1 MLSAPENPAFFET
14 LMSKSV
20 LRYETSPVFINYEEQ
35 KLRNFQNSH
44 TDVRFQHHNITLDQ
58 TGVTITQD
66 VVSLRED
73 SPQILDT
80 QITVIQ
86 QTCETIDTSSS
97 ETPGDLETDLEV
109 NARHDENVISLQVDN
124 SFDSHDAGTL
134 PYVSES
140 DKKILWIHRLN
151 LRQDMINTFKNVN
164 ELDHIQSEIIDARCH
179 KKDGRGLGT
188 EGDLHALF
196 WSEIAD
202 SLCVGTSE
210 RGPFV
215 RHDLYKKEW
224 ESLAE
229 FYEEGL
235 LKPAISPPSYQKP
248 L

>member
-1 MLSAPENPAFFET
+1 
-14 LMSKSV
+14 MSKSV

-35 KLRNFQNSH
+35 NLRNFQNSH
-44 TDVRFQHHNITLDQ
+44 TDVRFQHHNIALDQ
-58 TGVTITQD
+58 TDVTITQD

-86 QTCETIDTSSS
+86 QSCETIDTNSN
-97 ETPGDLETDLEV
+97 ETHGDLETDLEV

-124 SFDSHDAGTL
+124 SFDSHDTGTL

-151 LRQDMINTFKNVN
+151 LRHDMINTFKNVN
-164 ELDHIQSEIIDARCH
+164 ELDHIQFEIIDARCQ

-188 EGDLHALF
+188 ERDLHASF
-196 WSEIAD
+196 WSEVAD

-235 LKPAISPPSYQKP
+235 LKPTISPPSYQKP

>member
-86 QTCETIDTSSS
+86 QTCETMIQAAAKH
-97 ETPGDLETDLEV
+97 LE
-109 NARHDENVISLQVDN
+109 I
-124 SFDSHDAGTL
+124 
-134 PYVSES
+134 
-140 DKKILWIHRLN
+140 
-151 LRQDMINTFKNVN
+151 
-164 ELDHIQSEIIDARCH
+164 
-179 KKDGRGLGT
+179 
-188 EGDLHALF
+188 
-196 WSEIAD
+196 
-202 SLCVGTSE
+202 
-210 RGPFV
+210 
-215 RHDLYKKEW
+215 
-224 ESLAE
+224 
-229 FYEEGL
+229 
-235 LKPAISPPSYQKP
+235 
-248 L
+248 